1 MIKLVEHAFRSHIH
15 SQMMSATLPE
25 IWEPCRSTSYLV
37 AQVEACAKGPECTS
51 EESVA
56 GVLWVYISLCLGLR
70 LLKVEESG
78 FPKTRLFFLYDKSIF
93 WGYYRILSHCIFQTT
108 LCSIPL
114 ESKSSYGFTSSP
126 GSFCSRAVCP
136 PHLVPFVFPLYYWYF
151 HIRAASQEMFKDLFM
166 KLLLEVFPEV
176 LSHHTI
182 PSHHHHHYHHSLEP
196 GF

>member
-1 MIKLVEHAFRSHIH
+1 M
-15 SQMMSATLPE
+15 
-25 IWEPCRSTSYLV
+25 
-37 AQVEACAKGPECTS
+37 CAKGPACTS
-51 EESVA
+51 KESIA

-93 WGYYRILSHCIFQTT
+93 LGYYRILSHCIFQTS

-126 GSFCSRAVCP
+126 GSFCPRAVCP

-176 LSHHTI
+176 FSHHTI
-182 PSHHHHHYHHSLEP
+182 PPPTPWNQVSNWLGWLRLLAFQSRAAADVCRLLSSV
-196 GF
+196 